1 LIFGITRTFALKSI
15 NYNLSADSK
24 KDLNVQE
31 TRKEARAVAK
41 YIRGAPSKFRRVLN
55 TIRGRSY
62 AESLMILEYMPYIS
76 CEAIIKCLMSA
87 SSNAK
92 NNFGMKKNKLF
103 VQSAYCEMGPVL
115 KRYRP
120 RAQGKG
126 FRIKKPMSH
135 ITIVLSE
142 IN

>member
-1 LIFGITRTFALKSI
+1 
-15 NYNLSADSK
+15 
-24 KDLNVQE
+24 
-31 TRKEARAVAK
+31 
-41 YIRGAPSKFRRVLN
+41 
-55 TIRGRSY
+55 
-62 AESLMILEYMPYIS
+62 
-76 CEAIIKCLMSA
+76 MSA